1 MGQSSTKPAIEVHGT
16 VSPGYETVKELFEK
30 NFIEGRE
37 ENAQLCVYV
46 GEEKVVD
53 LWCSQTEP
61 EYSADSL
68 VNVFSSTKSLTSL
81 AIASL
86 VDRGL
91 VSYSDKIAQHWPEFA
106 QNGKENVT
114 IAELMRHESGLSENW
129 SPLEVEDTLRENI
142 RNNAVGSL
150 FEKEELHF
158 PSAEVKR
165 DYHAITRGWI
175 ANEIFRRVD
184 PKKRTIGEYLLEEVS
199 GPLNADVHI
208 GLTKDRLNQATL
220 VKEIGL
226 GKVVK
231 KSLSTSC
238 CGGSFGY
245 SFGNLMGFFN
255 SMRKMMTGNEKPAFK
270 QYKDY
275 NMSMIGPLF
284 NDETVRSTE
293 IPSAN
298 GNCSARGLAL
308 VAAALANKGSI
319 NGVEILSNKGWEE
332 MHRDPIPALMNIM
345 LQSAFTQGGVN
356 VYEEGSGRPGYIGW
370 HGYGGSVFQWDPELK
385 IGFAYCPTLLLWYEL
400 FNEKGA
406 LMQQEVTNCVKR
418 LISSKSG

>member
-16 VSPGYETVKELFEK
+16 VSPGYGPVKELFEK

-158 PSAEVKR
+158 
-165 DYHAITRGWI
+165 
-175 ANEIFRRVD
+175 
-184 PKKRTIGEYLLEEVS
+184 YL
-199 GPLNADVHI
+199 
-208 GLTKDRLNQATL
+208 R
-220 VKEIGL
+220 
-226 GKVVK
+226 
-231 KSLSTSC
+231 
-238 CGGSFGY
+238 
-245 SFGNLMGFFN
+245 
-255 SMRKMMTGNEKPAFK
+255 
-270 QYKDY
+270 
-275 NMSMIGPLF
+275 
-284 NDETVRSTE
+284 
-293 IPSAN
+293 
-298 GNCSARGLAL
+298 
-308 VAAALANKGSI
+308 
-319 NGVEILSNKGWEE
+319 
-332 MHRDPIPALMNIM
+332 
-345 LQSAFTQGGVN
+345 
-356 VYEEGSGRPGYIGW
+356 
-370 HGYGGSVFQWDPELK
+370 
-385 IGFAYCPTLLLWYEL
+385 
-400 FNEKGA
+400 
-406 LMQQEVTNCVKR
+406 
-418 LISSKSG
+418 

>member
-1 MGQSSTKPAIEVHGT
+1 MGQSSTKPAIEIHGT
-16 VSPGYETVKELFEK
+16 VSPGYETVKELSEK
-30 NFIEGRE
+30 NFTEGRE

-46 GEEKVVD
+46 GDEKVVD

-81 AIASL
+81 AMAFL

-91 VSYSDKIAQHWPEFA
+91 VAYSDKITEHWPEFA

-255 SMRKMMTGNEKPAFK
+255 SMMKMMTG
-270 QYKDY
+270 
-275 NMSMIGPLF
+275 
-284 NDETVRSTE
+284 
-293 IPSAN
+293 
-298 GNCSARGLAL
+298 
-308 VAAALANKGSI
+308 
-319 NGVEILSNKGWEE
+319 
-332 MHRDPIPALMNIM
+332 
-345 LQSAFTQGGVN
+345 
-356 VYEEGSGRPGYIGW
+356 
-370 HGYGGSVFQWDPELK
+370 
-385 IGFAYCPTLLLWYEL
+385 
-400 FNEKGA
+400 
-406 LMQQEVTNCVKR
+406 
-418 LISSKSG
+418 

>member
-1 MGQSSTKPAIEVHGT
+1 MGQSATKPAIEIRGT
-16 VSPGYETVKELFEK
+16 VSPGYETVRELFEK

-53 LWCSQTEP
+53 LWCSQTES
-61 EYSADSL
+61 EYNGDSL
-68 VNVFSSTKSLTSL
+68 VNVFSATKSLTSL

-86 VDRGL
+86 VEKGL
-91 VSYSDKIAQHWPEFA
+91 INYADKIAQHWPEFA

-129 SPLEVEDTLRENI
+129 SPLEVEDTLKENI

-158 PSAEVKR
+158 PSDEVKR

-199 GPLNADVHI
+199 GPLKADVHI
-208 GLTKDRLNQATL
+208 GLTKDRLNQTAP
-220 VKEIGL
+220 VREVEM
-226 GKVVK
+226 GKVLK

-238 CGGSFGY
+238 CGSSYGY
-245 SFGNLMGFFN
+245 SLGNLMGFFN
-255 SMRKMMTGNEKPAFK
+255 SMRKMMTGNEKEAFK
-270 QYKDY
+270 KYKDY

-284 NDETVRSTE
+284 NDETVRSAE

-319 NGVEILSNKGWEE
+319 NGVEILSQKGWEE
-332 MHRDPIPALMNIM
+332 MHKDPTPAIMNVM
-345 LQSAFTQGGVN
+345 LESAFTQGGVN
-356 VYEEGSGRPGYIGW
+356 VYEEGSGRQGYIGW
-370 HGYGGSVFQWDPELK
+370 HGYGGAVFNWNPELK
-385 IGFAYCPTLLLWYEL
+385 IGFGYCPTLLLWYEL

-406 LMQQEVTNCVKR
+406 LLQQEVIECVKR
-418 LISSKSG
+418 LNSS

>member
-1 MGQSSTKPAIEVHGT
+1 MGQSATKPAIEIQGT
-16 VSPGYETVKELFEK
+16 VSPGYETVRELFEK

-53 LWCSQTEP
+53 LWCSQTES
-61 EYSADSL
+61 EYNGDSL
-68 VNVFSSTKSLTSL
+68 VNVFSATKSLTSL
-81 AIASL
+81 AMASL
-86 VDRGL
+86 VEKGL
-91 VSYSDKIAQHWPEFA
+91 ITYADKIAQHWPEFA

-129 SPLEVEDTLRENI
+129 SPLEVEDTLKENI

-158 PSAEVKR
+158 PSDEVKR

-199 GPLNADVHI
+199 GPLKADVHI
-208 GLTKDRLNQATL
+208 GLTKDRLNQTAP
-220 VKEIGL
+220 VKEIEL
-226 GKVVK
+226 GKVLK
-231 KSLSTSC
+231 KSMSTSC
-238 CGGSFGY
+238 CGSSYGY
-245 SFGNLMGFFN
+245 SLGDLMGLFN
-255 SMRKMMTGNEKPAFK
+255 SLRKMMTGNEKEAFK
-270 QYKDY
+270 KYKDY
-275 NMSMIGPLF
+275 NMSIIGPLF
-284 NDETVRSTE
+284 NDETVRSAE

-319 NGVEILSNKGWEE
+319 NGVEILSQKGWEE
-332 MHRDPIPALMNIM
+332 MHKDPTPAIMNVM
-345 LQSAFTQGGVN
+345 LESAFTQGGVN
-356 VYEEGSGRPGYIGW
+356 VYEEGSGRHGYIGW
-370 HGYGGSVFQWDPELK
+370 HGYGGAVFNWNPELK
-385 IGFAYCPTLLLWYEL
+385 IGFGYCPTLLLWYEL

-406 LMQQEVTNCVKR
+406 LLQQEVIECVKR
-418 LISSKSG
+418 LNSS